1 MRLKELR
8 KREKITQEELAK
20 KINIP
25 KITYQNYE
33 REIRKIPTEIL
44 EKLANYYNVTI
55 DYIIGRE
62 FTGGKKISESEYE
75 LLSVYRELNEFEQ
88 KRLLEY
94 GKFLTTLKEN
104 LKNTETIGE

>member
-1 MRLKELR
+1 MKIISLR
-8 KREKITQEELAK
+8 KEHGLTQEEISKA
-20 KINIP
+20 INISTR
-25 KITYQNYE
+25 TYQNYE
-33 REIRKIPTEIL
+33 LGTRKITVETL
-44 EKLANYYNVTI
+44 EKLANYYNVTM
-55 DYIIGRE
+55 DYIVGRE

-104 LKNTETIGE
+104 LKQGEN